1 MKTLKH
7 VQTGEIR
14 RIDDKKAEIL
24 TTGNNPKWVFTPKS
38 EWKEYRKSNVVIV
51 ETQEEVPTKKTKSG
65 KNKVK
70 KQ

>member
-7 VQTGEIR
+7 LQTGEIR
-14 RIDDKKAEIL
+14 RVDDKKADVL
-24 TTGNNPKWVFTPKS
+24 TTGNNPKWGFSPKS
-38 EWKEYRKSNVVIV
+38 EWKEYRKSNVVV
-51 ETQEEVPTKKTKSG
+51 TETQEEIPTKKTKSG